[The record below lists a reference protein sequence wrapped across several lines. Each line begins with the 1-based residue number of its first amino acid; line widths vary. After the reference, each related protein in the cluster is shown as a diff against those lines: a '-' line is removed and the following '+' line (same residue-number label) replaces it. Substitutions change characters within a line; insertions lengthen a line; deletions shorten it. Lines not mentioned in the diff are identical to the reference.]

1 MPKKSFKKK
10 KGYQFGCMVKVKRE
24 GLTNT
29 ASGGW
34 ERATSARMSQMM
46 VAGYK
51 VR

>member
-1 MPKKSFKKK
+1 MPKKGFKKK
-10 KGYQFGCMVKVKRE
+10 KAYAKACCERVKRE

>member
-1 MPKKSFKKK
+1 MPKKMHAKKK
-10 KGYQFGCMVKVKRE
+10 AYQKACHEKVKRE